1 MVRASQIR
9 TKSLGRRVRHFG
21 ARNRIFCYR
30 IRWPEGPPSA
40 WAPPPLAGCALAR
53 AARVTRPPACARGVP
68 GLASHSALAPPPP
81 CGRTLPGALCGLVA
95 CPAPLGARTSRVR
108 PPEVPCA
115 CGTCR
120 CPCVSNQAGRA
131 RRARARAR
139 ATARARARVRVRVRA
154 RARGTAGLGSGR
166 GRGLGR
172 WVRARVRVP
181 LDSEGRTGTFKIRVA
196 RGQNRDLGQ
205 PKGSE
210 RDGDA
215 VPARFY

>member
-1 MVRASQIR
+1 MPATGSSATGSGGLRVPRR
-9 TKSLGRRVRHFG
+9 PGRHR
-21 ARNRIFCYR
+21 
-30 IRWPEGPPSA
+30 RWP
-40 WAPPPLAGCALAR
+40 
-53 AARVTRPPACARGVP
+53 AARWHGLHESHALPPVHVVY
-68 GLASHSALAPPPP
+68 LASPRTARSRPPPP